1 MDQVVL
7 ALGQDRIVA
16 VLLLAVRLSAVLLL
30 TPVLHAAAMPPMVRV
45 LIVLGLACAMALP
58 FGAQRM
64 AEGRDVA
71 WLVQAVLREAVVG
84 ATLGLGILVAF
95 AGFSVAGRLIDVQV
109 GFGFAQVLDPV
120 TRVQVPALSA
130 TFALFAAVVF
140 FLVDGHHAL
149 LRGVAYSLERFPL
162 GEPFSLAGAV
172 EPVTRQAAALFAL
185 GFALAAPVVL
195 VLLLVEF
202 ALGAVSRNLPQ
213 MSMLALGI
221 PVKILVGLVA
231 LSVWAAGFGAPA
243 GRLYAEIY
251 KAWTGWFAAERS
263 R

>member
-1 MDQVVL
+1 MGDIVL
-7 ALGQDRIVA
+7 ALGQDRIVT
-16 VLLLAVRLSAVLLL
+16 VLLLSARLAAVLLL
-30 TPVLHAAAMPPMVRV
+30 TPVLHAAAMPPTVRV

-58 FGAQRM
+58 FGSRSVPASQ
-64 AEGRDVA
+64 DVG
-71 WLVQAVLREAVVG
+71 WLVQAVLHEAVVG

-95 AGFSVAGRLIDVQV
+95 AGFAVAGRLIDVQV

-120 TRVQVPALSA
+120 TRMQVPALSA

-162 GEPFSLAGAV
+162 GGAFDLSGAV
-172 EPVTRQAAALFAL
+172 HPVTRQVAALFAL

-213 MSMLALGI
+213 MNMLALGI
-221 PVKILVGLVA
+221 PVKILARLLA
-231 LSVWAAGFGAPA
+231 LSVWATGFGAPA
-243 GRLYAEIY
+243 GRLYAQIY
-251 KAWTGWFAAERS
+251 HAWTGWFAAERD